1 MIKTLKANLT
11 TALLMI
17 SLITLSLT
25 IINIH
30 SVQAE
35 EPLSID
41 VQITETGEYTQIEGI
56 VTDSQQTPVEG
67 AAVSIQVEDPSGNT
81 IHVDLSY
88 TDGEGKFWD
97 RFRNPEGI
105 NGECA
110 VSVLTSKTGYGA
122 AMNQVTYTAIPEF
135 SPLLIPLLL
144 VALLFIVNAMQKRNQ
159 NTIVPSFN

>member
-1 MIKTLKANLT
+1 MIKTLKTKLM

-17 SLITLSLT
+17 SMITFSLT

-30 SVQAE
+30 NVQAE

-56 VTDSQQTPVEG
+56 VTDSQQTPIEG
-67 AAVSIQVEDPSGNT
+67 AAVSIQVEGPSGKT

-88 TDGEGKFWD
+88 TDGDGKFWD
-97 RFRNPEGI
+97 RFRNPEDI
-105 NGECA
+105 NGDCT

-122 AMNQVTYTAIPEF
+122 AMNQVSYTAIPEF
-135 SPLLIPLLL
+135 SLLLIPLLL
-144 VALLFIVNAMQKRNQ
+144 VTVLFIVNTLHKRNQ
-159 NTIVPSFN
+159 NTVFPSLN